1 MADDLVI
8 WRAICGMERARE
20 VAVGKSFKPH
30 TAAAAQCLTF
40 HVLSTHAT
48 RLPTLPLDVSIAPRS
63 ALDPASCVRGW
74 PIQSLFCVKAI
85 RTITQVVHCIRLSRA
100 TSDDGRG

>member
-40 HVLSTHAT
+40 HVLSTHAM
-48 RLPTLPLDVSIAPRS
+48 RLLTLPLDVSIAPRS
-63 ALDPASCVRGW
+63 AVDPASCTW
-74 PIQSLFCVKAI
+74 KADPEPLL
-85 RTITQVVHCIRLSRA
+85 C
-100 TSDDGRG
+100 